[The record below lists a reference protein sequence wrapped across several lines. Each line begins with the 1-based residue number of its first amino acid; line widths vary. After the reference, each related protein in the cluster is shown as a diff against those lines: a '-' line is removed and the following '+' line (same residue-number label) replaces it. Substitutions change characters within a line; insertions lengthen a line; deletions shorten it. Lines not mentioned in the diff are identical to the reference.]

1 MSIIG
6 LGGIGANPTNKDFDK
21 YAIKAIKVIRSG
33 KYSKSEDIVG
43 ISDMFAMDMAKDFNG
58 PIGKKY
64 QTAYKKYKSIILKK
78 IMAQL

>member
-1 MSIIG
+1 MWESINS
-6 LGGIGANPTNKDFDK
+6 ANSSASSTVTDK
-21 YAIKAIKVIRSG
+21 YGVT
-33 KYSKSEDIVG
+33 Y
-43 ISDMFAMDMAKDFNG
+43 DMFAMDMAKDFNG